1 MSQTPFPTKTIEG
14 YPRVGANRELKRALE
29 SYWAGRI
36 DRPTFESAAHSLR
49 VDTYARLKDLGLAD
63 DYAIPA
69 DVAYYDQVLETAL
82 TVGALGGDAEE
93 VSLDEEFTLARG
105 NADTAPLEMT
115 KWFDTNY
122 HYIVPEISADQAFTA
137 RPQRL
142 LKLVDEAREAGHT
155 IRPYLVGPV
164 TVLALSKAADGTTNP
179 LDRLDDLA
187 KSYAKVF
194 AALKEAGV
202 EWVQVAEP
210 ALVAD
215 HTGISD
221 AELADRAGAIWTELL
236 NGEDRPQVYLTTPYG
251 SLQAGLDK
259 LLAAAPE
266 AFQVDVSRP
275 TQALDSNYLDR
286 VKEAVAKSP
295 QTTLVAGV
303 VDGRN
308 VWAGDL
314 NSLVA
319 TAEELGTKHVTTS
332 VSLQHVPH
340 TIEAEKN
347 LPVDV
352 AGWFSFADEKISEV
366 VAIAAALDGKR
377 DEVEQTFARSERAL
391 RTRKESE
398 RTHNEAVAQ
407 RVAKLPEGQVAREPK
422 FAERTEIQ
430 EELGLPKLPTTTI
443 GSFPQT
449 KQIRGARA
457 DHRAG
462 KLTDEQY
469 VEELRGEIASVI
481 KLQEDLGIDVLVH
494 GEPERNDMVQYFAEL
509 LDGFVVTENGWVQS
523 YGSRCTR
530 PPIVVGDVSR
540 PEAMTTEW
548 AKYAQSLSDKHVKG
562 MLTGPVTILAW
573 SFIRDDV
580 HQSVSADQIGVAL
593 ADEVA
598 DLEEAGIDIIQIDE
612 PALRELLPLRES
624 DRASYLDWAVRA
636 FRLVSLE
643 AKPRTQIHTHLCYSE
658 FGQIID
664 AVAALDADVTSIE
677 AARSRM
683 ELLEDLNDSF
693 TSEIGPGIYDIHSPR
708 IPSVEEM
715 EELIRAALKNVDEK
729 RLWINPDCGLK
740 TRGYEET
747 EESLRNMVT
756 ARNNVVE
763 SLN

>member
-1 MSQTPFPTKTIEG
+1 
-14 YPRVGANRELKRALE
+14 
-29 SYWAGRI
+29 
-36 DRPTFESAAHSLR
+36 
-49 VDTYARLKDLGLAD
+49 
-63 DYAIPA
+63 
-69 DVAYYDQVLETAL
+69 
-82 TVGALGGDAEE
+82 
-93 VSLDEEFTLARG
+93 
-105 NADTAPLEMT
+105 TAPLEMT

-122 HYIVPEISADQAFTA
+122 HYIVPEISAEQSFTA

-164 TVLALSKAADGTTNP
+164 TVLALSKAAESKAADGTTNP

-187 KSYAKVF
+187 KSYAQVF

-221 AELADRAGAIWTELL
+221 AELAERAGEIWTELL
-236 NGEDRPQVYLTTPYG
+236 SNDNRPQVYLTTPYG

-275 TQALDSNYLDR
+275 TQALDSNYLNR
-286 VKEAVAKSP
+286 IKEAVAKSP

-314 NSLVA
+314 NALVE
-319 TAEELGTKHVTTS
+319 TAEQLGAKHVTTS

-340 TIEAEKN
+340 TVEAEKN

-366 VAIAAALDGKR
+366 VAVAAALDGKR

-398 RTHNEAVAQ
+398 RTHNEAVAK
-407 RVAKLPEGQVAREPK
+407 RVATLPEGQVAREPK

-643 AKPRTQIHTHLCYSE
+643 AKPKTQIHTHLCYSE

-763 SLN
+763 SLK